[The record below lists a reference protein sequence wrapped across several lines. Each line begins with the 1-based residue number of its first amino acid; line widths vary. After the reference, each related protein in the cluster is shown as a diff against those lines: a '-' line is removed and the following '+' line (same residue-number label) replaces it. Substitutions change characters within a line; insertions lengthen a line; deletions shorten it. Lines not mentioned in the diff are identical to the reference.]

1 MKLFVFG
8 SSLTSSYWNGAA
20 TYYRG
25 IYKNL
30 HRLGYEITFAEPD
43 IYQRQQNRDATEI
56 DYATVRLYR
65 TPDDL
70 DDVIAQAC
78 DADLIIKHSGV
89 GAGDDLLESEILKCR
104 SGSSK
109 AAFWDVDA
117 PATLARVEANS
128 SDPFRRLI
136 PQYDFIFTYG
146 GGSPVIDHYLGLGAQ
161 NCFPIYNGLDPDT
174 HYPVHSD
181 PAMKCDLAFV
191 GHRLP
196 DREKR
201 VEQFFFAAA
210 ELAPDLSFVLGGE
223 GWRSRTLPTNV
234 RWIGHVGTGDHN
246 RVNSS
251 ARMVLNINRESMA
264 NVGFS
269 PPTRVFEAA
278 GAAACLITD
287 SWTGIA
293 EFFEPNREI
302 LVASSAEDIVRFLR
316 QVSPEQ
322 GKEIGEGMRGRALKE
337 HTYALRAEEVHKV
350 LTQEGSSDPEKEIR
364 VSNFASLVTEA
375 AS

>member
-43 IYQRQQNRDATEI
+43 IYKRRQNRDETKI
-56 DYATVRLYR
+56 DYATVRIYQ
-65 TPDDL
+65 TPTDL
-70 DDVIAQAC
+70 GDVLAEAC
-78 DADLIIKHSGV
+78 DADLIVKHSGV
-89 GAGDDLLESEILKCR
+89 GADDELLETEVLKCR
-104 SGSSK
+104 SGGSK
-109 AAFWDVDA
+109 VAFWDVDA
-117 PATLARVEANS
+117 PATLARVEADS
-128 SDPFRRLI
+128 SDPFRFLI

-146 GGSPVIDHYLGLGAQ
+146 GGPPVVDHYLDLGGR
-161 NCFPIYNGLDPDT
+161 NCFPIYNGVDPDT
-174 HYPVHSD
+174 HYPVDPD
-181 PAMKCDLAFV
+181 PAMACDLAFV

-196 DREKR
+196 DREQR

-223 GWRSRTLPTNV
+223 GWAGRSLPDNV
-234 RWIGHVGTGDHN
+234 RWIGHVATSDHN
-246 RVNSS
+246 RINCS

-278 GAAACLITD
+278 GAGACLITN
-287 SWTGIA
+287 SWSGIA
-293 EFFEPNREI
+293 EFFEPDHEI
-302 LVASSAEDIVRFLR
+302 LVAKSAEDIVQFLR
-316 QVSPEQ
+316 KVSAQ
-322 GKEIGEGMRGRALKE
+322 QSREIGTAMRKRALKE
-337 HTYALRAEEVHKV
+337 HSYGLRAQEVHRILQQADWSEHEEDIRASNV
-350 LTQEGSSDPEKEIR
+350 GSLI
-364 VSNFASLVTEA
+364 TEA